1 MIIVLIYFL
10 LLFFFLSALLI
21 LALKETNEPKK
32 EVAYY
37 PIVSVLV
44 AARNEEKNIVS
55 CLKALSKINYPKDRV
70 EILIGNDQSNDGT
83 EKLTEEFIKDKN
95 NFRLINITSQLGLA
109 KAKANVLAHLAKEAK
124 GEYFFITDAD
134 IEVPKGWIQ
143 GLLKHADH
151 EVAIVS
157 GVTVVEG
164 KTLFAKL
171 QGLDWLLAFGM
182 VKTVSDLGIPVT
194 AVGNNMMIS
203 REAYEAVGGYEK
215 VPFSVTEDYELFK
228 QVLKKGYKYKNLMNE
243 EVLAISK
250 PAEDFNQLIKQRK
263 RWMRGAVDLP
273 KILVLC
279 LFIKSIFLPFII
291 IAMIMFPIWGALL
304 WMSKILL
311 QQVFMALVM
320 RRINLWSGLLKYFIL
335 FEVYSGLLP
344 VFMLFYYAL
353 PTKVVWKGRVFK

>member
-1 MIIVLIYFL
+1 MIIVIFYFL
-10 LLFFFLSALLI
+10 LLFILLTVLVV
-21 LALKETNEPKK
+21 LALKEPDEIKK

-37 PIVSVLV
+37 PFVSILV
-44 AARNEEKNIVS
+44 AARNEEKNIIS
-55 CLKALSKINYPKDRV
+55 CLTALSKINYPNDRV
-70 EILIGNDQSNDGT
+70 EILIGNDQSEDGT
-83 EKLTEEFIKDKN
+83 ESLVREFIKDKS
-95 NFRLINITSQLGLA
+95 NFRIINITSQLGLA

-124 GEYFFITDAD
+124 GEFFFITDAD

-143 GLLKHADH
+143 GLLKHSNN
-151 EVAIVS
+151 EIAIVS

-203 REAYEAVGGYEK
+203 REAYESVGGYEN

-228 QVLKKGYKYKNLMNE
+228 QVLKKGYKYKNLMSE

-250 PAEDFNQLIKQRK
+250 PAENFNQLIKQRK

-279 LFIKSIFLPFII
+279 LFLKSIFLPFII
-291 IAMIMFPIWGALL
+291 IALIMFPMWAALL
-304 WMSKILL
+304 WMGKILL
-311 QQVFMALVM
+311 QQIFMALVM
-320 RRINLWSGLLKYFIL
+320 RKIQLWNGLLKYLIL
-335 FEVYSGLLP
+335 FEIYSGLLP
-344 VFMLFYYAL
+344 VFMLFYYTL
-353 PTKVVWKGRVFK
+353 PTNVVWKGRVFK